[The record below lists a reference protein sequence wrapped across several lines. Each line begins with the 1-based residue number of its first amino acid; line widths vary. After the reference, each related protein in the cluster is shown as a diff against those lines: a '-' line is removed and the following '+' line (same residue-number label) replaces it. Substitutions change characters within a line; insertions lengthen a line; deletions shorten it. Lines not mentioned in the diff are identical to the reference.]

1 MKVIRAIKDID
12 IEFDTVVTI
21 GNFDGVHKGHQVLI
35 EKTATYA
42 KARGIKSAVF
52 TFLNHP
58 INYFVPEKV
67 KNIFDE
73 KEKERLIEGFG
84 IDYLIDIPFDKAMT
98 QISAEQFIVKIL
110 KDKIHAKKIVVGHDF
125 TFARN
130 KEGTVDVLREIGHE
144 YGIEVEIV
152 QPIKINGIRVS
163 STFIRELISKGR
175 VDEIPQYLGTP
186 YVIEG
191 EIIHGKANGRKMGYP
206 TANISLKD
214 QIINPKNGIYASRV
228 IIDGKKYFGATNV
241 GMNPTVNGKYLSIE
255 TNILDFDED
264 IYGKRVRIE
273 FLEKI
278 RDEKKFE
285 SLDELRKQ
293 LDLDT
298 GFVRQKYLSN
308 NKMDD

>member
-1 MKVIRAIKDID
+1 MKVIKAIKDID

-58 INYFVPEKV
+58 INYFVPKKV

-110 KDKIHAKKIVVGHDF
+110 KDKIHAKKIVVGYDF

-130 KEGTVDVLREIGHE
+130 KEGTVDVLREMGHE

-163 STFIRELISKGR
+163 STFIRELISEGR

-214 QIINPKNGIYASRV
+214 QIIKPKNGIYASRV

-255 TNILDFDED
+255 TNILEFDED

-308 NKMDD
+308 NKMND

>member
-1 MKVIRAIKDID
+1 MKVIKAIKDID

-214 QIINPKNGIYASRV
+214 QIIKPKNGIYASRV

>member
-1 MKVIRAIKDID
+1 MKVIKAIKDID

-73 KEKERLIEGFG
+73 KEKERLIESFG
-84 IDYLIDIPFDKAMT
+84 IDYLIDIPFDKTMT
-98 QISAEQFIVKIL
+98 QISAEQFVVKIL

-130 KEGTVDVLREIGHE
+130 KEGTVDVLREMGHE
-144 YGIEVEIV
+144 YDIEVEVV

-163 STFIRELISKGR
+163 STFIRELISEGR

-228 IIDGKKYFGATNV
+228 VIDGKKYFGATNV

-255 TNILDFDED
+255 TNILDFNED

-298 GFVRQKYLSN
+298 GFVRQKYML
-308 NKMDD
+308 NKKTND

>member
-1 MKVIRAIKDID
+1 MKVIKAIKDID

-84 IDYLIDIPFDKAMT
+84 IDYIIDIPFDKAMT

-110 KDKIHAKKIVVGHDF
+110 KDKIHAKKIVVGYDF

-130 KEGTVDVLREIGHE
+130 KEGTVDVLREMGHE

-163 STFIRELISKGR
+163 STFIRELISEGR

-214 QIINPKNGIYASRV
+214 QIIKPKNGIYASRV

-241 GMNPTVNGKYLSIE
+241 GINPTVNGKYLSIE

-308 NKMDD
+308 NKMND

>member
-1 MKVIRAIKDID
+1 MKVIKAIKDID

-73 KEKERLIEGFG
+73 KEKERLIESFG
-84 IDYLIDIPFDKAMT
+84 IDYLIDIPFDKTMT
-98 QISAEQFIVKIL
+98 QISAEQFVVKIL

-130 KEGTVDVLREIGHE
+130 KEGTVDVLREMGHE
-144 YGIEVEIV
+144 YDIEVEVV

-163 STFIRELISKGR
+163 STFIRELISEGR

-228 IIDGKKYFGATNV
+228 VIDCKKYFGATNV

-255 TNILDFDED
+255 TNILDFNED

-298 GFVRQKYLSN
+298 GFVRQKYML
-308 NKMDD
+308 NKKTND

>member
-1 MKVIRAIKDID
+1 MKVIKAIKDID

-163 STFIRELISKGR
+163 STFIRELISEGR

-228 IIDGKKYFGATNV
+228 IINGKKYFGATNV

>member
-1 MKVIRAIKDID
+1 MKVIKAIKDID

-58 INYFVPEKV
+58 INYFVPKKV

-110 KDKIHAKKIVVGHDF
+110 KDKIHAKKIVVGYDF

-130 KEGTVDVLREIGHE
+130 KEGTVDVLREMGHE

-163 STFIRELISKGR
+163 STFIRELISEGR

-214 QIINPKNGIYASRV
+214 QIIKPKNGIYASRV

-255 TNILDFDED
+255 TNILEFDED

-278 RDEKKFE
+278 R
-285 SLDELRKQ
+285 
-293 LDLDT
+293 
-298 GFVRQKYLSN
+298 
-308 NKMDD
+308 

>member
-1 MKVIRAIKDID
+1 MKVIKAIKDID

-110 KDKIHAKKIVVGHDF
+110 KDKIHAKKIVVGYDF

-130 KEGTVDVLREIGHE
+130 KEGTVDVLREMGHE

-163 STFIRELISKGR
+163 STFIRELISEGR

-214 QIINPKNGIYASRV
+214 QIIKPKNGIYASRV

-308 NKMDD
+308 NKMND

>member
-1 MKVIRAIKDID
+1 MKVIKAIKDID

-98 QISAEQFIVKIL
+98 QISAEQFVVKIL

-130 KEGTVDVLREIGHE
+130 KEGNVKVLKELGHE

-163 STFIRELISKGR
+163 STFIRELISEGR
-175 VDEIPQYLGTP
+175 IDEIPQYLGTP

-214 QIINPKNGIYASRV
+214 QIIKPKNGIYASRV

-285 SLDELRKQ
+285 SLDELKKQ

-298 GFVRQKYLSN
+298 GFVRQKYMLN
-308 NKMDD
+308 NKMND

>member
-1 MKVIRAIKDID
+1 MKIIKAIKDID

-73 KEKERLIEGFG
+73 KEKQRLIEGFG

-98 QISAEQFIVKIL
+98 QISAEQFVVKIL
-110 KDKIHAKKIVVGHDF
+110 KEKVHAKKIVVGHDF

-130 KEGTVDVLREIGHE
+130 KEGNVNVLKEMGHE

-152 QPIKINGIRVS
+152 QPIKINDIRVS
-163 STFIRELISKGR
+163 STFIRELISEGR

-214 QIINPKNGIYASRV
+214 QIINPKNGIYATRV

-241 GMNPTVNGKYLSIE
+241 GMNPTVNGKDLSIE

-264 IYGKRVRIE
+264 IYGKIVRIE

-293 LDLDT
+293 LDIDT
-298 GFVRQKYLSN
+298 GFVREKYISNEN
-308 NKMDD
+308 NK

>member
-1 MKVIRAIKDID
+1 MKVIKAIKDID

-35 EKTATYA
+35 EKTADYA

-73 KEKERLIEGFG
+73 KEKERLIESFG

-98 QISAEQFIVKIL
+98 KISAEQFIVKIL

-130 KEGTVDVLREIGHE
+130 KEGNADVLRDMGHE

-163 STFIRELISKGR
+163 STFIRELISEGR
-175 VDEIPQYLGTP
+175 VDEIPQYLGTH

-255 TNILDFDED
+255 TNILDFNED

-278 RDEKKFE
+278 RDEKKFK

-298 GFVRQKYLSN
+298 GFVRQKYMSN
-308 NKMDD
+308 EKIND

>member
-1 MKVIRAIKDID
+1 MKVIKAIKDID

-58 INYFVPEKV
+58 INYFVLEKV

-163 STFIRELISKGR
+163 STFIRELISEGR

>member
-1 MKVIRAIKDID
+1 MKVIKAIKDID

-35 EKTATYA
+35 EKTADYA

-73 KEKERLIEGFG
+73 KEKERLIESFG

-98 QISAEQFIVKIL
+98 KISAEQFIVKIL

-130 KEGTVDVLREIGHE
+130 KEGNADVLRDMGHE

-163 STFIRELISKGR
+163 STFIRELISEGR
-175 VDEIPQYLGTP
+175 VDEIPQYLGTH

-255 TNILDFDED
+255 TNILDFNED

-298 GFVRQKYLSN
+298 GFVRQKYMSN
-308 NKMDD
+308 EKIND

>member
-1 MKVIRAIKDID
+1 
-12 IEFDTVVTI
+12 
-21 GNFDGVHKGHQVLI
+21 
-35 EKTATYA
+35 
-42 KARGIKSAVF
+42 
-52 TFLNHP
+52 
-58 INYFVPEKV
+58 
-67 KNIFDE
+67 
-73 KEKERLIEGFG
+73 
-84 IDYLIDIPFDKAMT
+84 MT

>member
-1 MKVIRAIKDID
+1 MKVIKAIKDID

-110 KDKIHAKKIVVGHDF
+110 KDKIHAKKIVVGYDF

-130 KEGTVDVLREIGHE
+130 KEGTVDVLREMGHE

-163 STFIRELISKGR
+163 STFIRELISEGR

-206 TANISLKD
+206 TDNISLKD
-214 QIINPKNGIYASRV
+214 QIIKPKNGIYASRV

-308 NKMDD
+308 NKMND

>member
-1 MKVIRAIKDID
+1 MKVIKAIKDID

-35 EKTATYA
+35 EKTANYA
-42 KARGIKSAVF
+42 KAKGIKSAVF

-73 KEKERLIEGFG
+73 KEKQRLIEKFG
-84 IDYLIDIPFDKAMT
+84 IDYLIDIPFDKTMT
-98 QISAEQFIVKIL
+98 QISAEQFVVKIL
-110 KDKIHAKKIVVGHDF
+110 KDKVHAKKIVVGHDF

-130 KEGTVDVLREIGHE
+130 KEGTAEVLKELGYE
-144 YGIEVEIV
+144 YDIEVEIV

-163 STFIRELISKGR
+163 STFIRELISEGR
-175 VDEIPQYLGTP
+175 VDEIPQYLGTH

-206 TANISLKD
+206 TANISLKE
-214 QIINPKNGIYASRV
+214 QIINPKKGIYATRV
-228 IIDGKKYFGATNV
+228 VIDGKKYFGATNV

-298 GFVRQKYLSN
+298 GFVRKKYLSN
-308 NKMDD
+308 V

>member
-1 MKVIRAIKDID
+1 MKVIKAIKDID

-130 KEGTVDVLREIGHE
+130 KEGTVDVLREMGHE

-152 QPIKINGIRVS
+152 KPIKINGIRVS
-163 STFIRELISKGR
+163 STFIRELISEGR

-308 NKMDD
+308 NKMND

>member
-1 MKVIRAIKDID
+1 MKVIKAIKDID

-84 IDYLIDIPFDKAMT
+84 IDYLIDIPFDKTMT

-110 KDKIHAKKIVVGHDF
+110 KDKIHAKKIVVGYDF

-130 KEGTVDVLREIGHE
+130 KEGTVDVLREMGHE

-163 STFIRELISKGR
+163 STFIRELISEGR

-214 QIINPKNGIYASRV
+214 QIIKPKNGIYASRV

-308 NKMDD
+308 NKMND

>member
-1 MKVIRAIKDID
+1 MKVIKAIKDID

-130 KEGTVDVLREIGHE
+130 KEGTVDVLREMGHE

-163 STFIRELISKGR
+163 STFIRELISEGR
-175 VDEIPQYLGTP
+175 IDEIPQYLGTP

-214 QIINPKNGIYASRV
+214 QIIKPKNGIYASRV

-298 GFVRQKYLSN
+298 GFVRQKYMSN
-308 NKMDD
+308 NKMND

>member
-1 MKVIRAIKDID
+1 MKVIKAIKDID

-308 NKMDD
+308 NKMND

>member
-1 MKVIRAIKDID
+1 MKVIKAIKDID

-110 KDKIHAKKIVVGHDF
+110 KDKIHAKKIVVGYDF

-130 KEGTVDVLREIGHE
+130 KEGTVDVLREMGHE

-163 STFIRELISKGR
+163 STFIRELISEGR
-175 VDEIPQYLGTP
+175 IDEIPQYLGTP

-214 QIINPKNGIYASRV
+214 QIIKPKNGIYASRV

-298 GFVRQKYLSN
+298 GFVRQKYMSN
-308 NKMDD
+308 EKIND

>member
-1 MKVIRAIKDID
+1 MKVIKAIKDID

-98 QISAEQFIVKIL
+98 QISAEQFVVKIL

-130 KEGTVDVLREIGHE
+130 KEGNVKVLKELGHE

-163 STFIRELISKGR
+163 STFIRELISEGR

-214 QIINPKNGIYASRV
+214 QIIKPKNGIYASRV

-255 TNILDFDED
+255 TNILNFDED

-298 GFVRQKYLSN
+298 GFVRQKYMSN
-308 NKMDD
+308 KKTID

>member
-1 MKVIRAIKDID
+1 MKVIKAIKDID

-163 STFIRELISKGR
+163 STFIRELIFEGR

-228 IIDGKKYFGATNV
+228 IINGKKYFGATNV

>member
-1 MKVIRAIKDID
+1 MKVIKAIKDID

-73 KEKERLIEGFG
+73 KEKERLIESFG

-98 QISAEQFIVKIL
+98 KISAEQFIVKIL

-130 KEGTVDVLREIGHE
+130 KEGNADVLRDMGYE

-163 STFIRELISKGR
+163 STFIRELISEGR
-175 VDEIPQYLGTP
+175 VDEIPQYLGTH

-255 TNILDFDED
+255 TNILDFNED

-298 GFVRQKYLSN
+298 GFVRQKYMSN
-308 NKMDD
+308 EKIND

>member
-1 MKVIRAIKDID
+1 MKVIKAIKDID

-35 EKTATYA
+35 EKTANYA
-42 KARGIKSAVF
+42 KAKGIKSAVF

-73 KEKERLIEGFG
+73 KEKQRLIEEFG
-84 IDYLIDIPFDKAMT
+84 IDYLIDIPFDKTMT
-98 QISAEQFIVKIL
+98 QISAEQFVVKIL
-110 KDKIHAKKIVVGHDF
+110 KDKVHAKKIVVGHDF

-130 KEGTVDVLREIGHE
+130 KEGTAEVLKELGYE
-144 YGIEVEIV
+144 YDIEVEIV

-163 STFIRELISKGR
+163 STFIRELISEGR
-175 VDEIPQYLGTP
+175 VDEIPQYLGTH

-214 QIINPKNGIYASRV
+214 QIINPKKGIYATRV
-228 IIDGKKYFGATNV
+228 VIDGKKYFGATNV

-298 GFVRQKYLSN
+298 GFVRKKYLSN
-308 NKMDD
+308 V

>member
-1 MKVIRAIKDID
+1 MKVIKAIKDID

-110 KDKIHAKKIVVGHDF
+110 KDKIHAKKIVVGYDF

-130 KEGTVDVLREIGHE
+130 KEGTVDVLREMGHE

-163 STFIRELISKGR
+163 STFIRELISEGR
-175 VDEIPQYLGTP
+175 IDEIPQYLGTP

-214 QIINPKNGIYASRV
+214 QIIKPKNGIYASRV

-308 NKMDD
+308 NKMND

>member
-1 MKVIRAIKDID
+1 MKVIKAIKDID

-35 EKTATYA
+35 EKTAAYA

-73 KEKERLIEGFG
+73 KEKERLIESFG

-130 KEGTVDVLREIGHE
+130 KEGNADVLRDMGHE

-163 STFIRELISKGR
+163 STFIRELISEGR
-175 VDEIPQYLGTP
+175 VDEIPQYLGTH

-255 TNILDFDED
+255 TNILDFNED

-298 GFVRQKYLSN
+298 GFVRQKYMSN
-308 NKMDD
+308 EKIND

>member
-1 MKVIRAIKDID
+1 
-12 IEFDTVVTI
+12 
-21 GNFDGVHKGHQVLI
+21 
-35 EKTATYA
+35 
-42 KARGIKSAVF
+42 
-52 TFLNHP
+52 
-58 INYFVPEKV
+58 
-67 KNIFDE
+67 
-73 KEKERLIEGFG
+73 
-84 IDYLIDIPFDKAMT
+84 MT

-130 KEGTVDVLREIGHE
+130 KEGNADVLRDMGHE

-163 STFIRELISKGR
+163 STFIRELISEGR
-175 VDEIPQYLGTP
+175 VDEIPQYLGTH

-255 TNILDFDED
+255 TNILDFNED

-298 GFVRQKYLSN
+298 GFVRQKYMSN
-308 NKMDD
+308 EKIKD

>member
-1 MKVIRAIKDID
+1 MKVIKAIKDID

-110 KDKIHAKKIVVGHDF
+110 KDKIHAKKIVVGYDF

-130 KEGTVDVLREIGHE
+130 KEGTVDVLREMGHE

-163 STFIRELISKGR
+163 STFIRELISEGR

-214 QIINPKNGIYASRV
+214 QIIKPKNGIYASRV

-298 GFVRQKYLSN
+298 GLVRQKYLSN
-308 NKMDD
+308 NKMND

>member
-1 MKVIRAIKDID
+1 MKVIKAIKDID

-130 KEGTVDVLREIGHE
+130 KEGTVDVLREMGHE

-163 STFIRELISKGR
+163 STFIRKLISEGR
-175 VDEIPQYLGTP
+175 IDEIPQYLGTP

-214 QIINPKNGIYASRV
+214 QIIKPKNGIYASRV

-308 NKMDD
+308 NKMND

>member
-1 MKVIRAIKDID
+1 MKVIKAIKDID

-110 KDKIHAKKIVVGHDF
+110 KDKIHAKKIVVGYDF

-130 KEGTVDVLREIGHE
+130 KEGTVDVLREMGHE

-163 STFIRELISKGR
+163 STFIRELISEGR
-175 VDEIPQYLGTP
+175 IDEIPQYLGTP

-214 QIINPKNGIYASRV
+214 QIIKPKNGIYASRV

-308 NKMDD
+308 NKIND

>member
-1 MKVIRAIKDID
+1 MKVIKAIKDID

-130 KEGTVDVLREIGHE
+130 KEGNVKVLKELGHE

-163 STFIRELISKGR
+163 STFIRELISEGR
-175 VDEIPQYLGTP
+175 IDEIPQYLGTP

-214 QIINPKNGIYASRV
+214 QIIKPKNGIYASRV

-285 SLDELRKQ
+285 SLDELKKQ

-298 GFVRQKYLSN
+298 GFVRQKYMSN
-308 NKMDD
+308 KKTID

>member
-1 MKVIRAIKDID
+1 MKVIKAIKDID

-110 KDKIHAKKIVVGHDF
+110 KDKIHAKKIVVGYDF

-130 KEGTVDVLREIGHE
+130 KEGTVDVLREMGHE

-163 STFIRELISKGR
+163 STFIRELISEGR

-214 QIINPKNGIYASRV
+214 QIIKPKNGIYASRV

-298 GFVRQKYLSN
+298 GFVRQKYMSN
-308 NKMDD
+308 EKIND

>member
-1 MKVIRAIKDID
+1 MKVIKAIKDID

-35 EKTATYA
+35 EKTADYA

-73 KEKERLIEGFG
+73 KEKERLIESFG

-98 QISAEQFIVKIL
+98 KISAEQFIVKIL

-130 KEGTVDVLREIGHE
+130 KEGNADVLRDMGHE

-163 STFIRELISKGR
+163 STFIRELISEGR
-175 VDEIPQYLGTP
+175 VDEIPQYLGTH

-214 QIINPKNGIYASRV
+214 QIIKPKNGIYASRV

-308 NKMDD
+308 NKMND

>member
-1 MKVIRAIKDID
+1 MKVIKAIKDID

-130 KEGTVDVLREIGHE
+130 KEGTVDVLSEMGHE

-163 STFIRELISKGR
+163 STFIRELISEGR

>member
-1 MKVIRAIKDID
+1 M
-12 IEFDTVVTI
+12 
-21 GNFDGVHKGHQVLI
+21 
-35 EKTATYA
+35 
-42 KARGIKSAVF
+42 
-52 TFLNHP
+52 
-58 INYFVPEKV
+58 
-67 KNIFDE
+67 
-73 KEKERLIEGFG
+73 IEGFG

-110 KDKIHAKKIVVGHDF
+110 KDKIHAKKIVVGYDF

-130 KEGTVDVLREIGHE
+130 KEGTVDVLREMGHE

-163 STFIRELISKGR
+163 STFIRELISEGR

-214 QIINPKNGIYASRV
+214 QIIKPKNGIYASRV

-308 NKMDD
+308 NKMND